1 MKINDLIRRSWQ
13 VADDKGWHDRP
24 RSDRTYETL
33 FHSEVSEYA
42 EEVRGNKDAVY
53 DNWSKALDAE
63 GRAPQSY
70 YDHHGNIETNL
81 EGFLPKPEGLAVELV
96 DLMIRWGDYLGEKK
110 VVDGPHGDHEDHGT
124 EQMAAD
130 FAALADKGA
139 LIAQLALD
147 EPMEY
152 AALLHRHISSIFENF
167 EAGDV
172 EMASYELGSLSPMVL
187 VMFAHKGWDFDAVFE
202 RKMAYNARRPY
213 RHGGKAV

>member
-13 VADDKGWHDRP
+13 VAEEKGWHDKP
-24 RSDRTYETL
+24 RSDRVYETL
-33 FHSEVSEYA
+33 FHTEVSEYA
-42 EEVRGNKDAVY
+42 EEVRGNKEAVY

-70 YDHHGNIETNL
+70 YGLHGEIETNL

-96 DLMIRWGDYLGEKK
+96 DLMIRWGDYLGMKG

-124 EQMAAD
+124 ERIIAD
-130 FAALADKGA
+130 FMLMENQGE
-139 LIAQLALD
+139 IVAQLALD

-152 AALLHRHISSIFENF
+152 AALLHRHISSIFMNF
-167 EAGDV
+167 ESGDV
-172 EMASYELGSLSPMVL
+172 EIASYELGSLTPMVL
-187 VMFAHKGWDFDAVFE
+187 VMFARRGWDFDAIFE
-202 RKMAYNARRPY
+202 KKMAYNARRPY